1 MYDLIISPFLDGYLA
16 VRPGSAR
23 CVRLPA
29 PHYEEALA
37 RARAVE
43 PVPAWLSEVAAEAW
57 NLDLEE
63 KLADAVLLV
72 RERSELGFARASWEI
87 NLYCNF
93 GCKHCYLGERPLAG
107 LTWEQKVELIDIFRD
122 SGVLWL
128 QITGGEPTVDPD
140 FERVYRYAY
149 RQGMMLTVSTN
160 ASRLWKRDLLRLF
173 RDCPPYRVVVSMYGA
188 TEESFDELTQR
199 RGAWKSFQKG
209 MAAARNARLPL
220 RVSVVV
226 TEDNAH
232 EVDAMVSVVQ
242 GWGLEH
248 HVYTNMQPTFSGT
261 AEPLLVQS
269 SEHLRKRPT
278 FQGCNAG
285 VTFFHADPHAKVSIC
300 KIGRD
305 DQIDLMA
312 EGVEGLRRLGEI
324 SDRLM
329 LRTGGCAGCS
339 LSGSCRVC
347 RPLAKVYQEAKAP
360 LNTYC
365 QHGDTK
371 EMAQS

>member
-1 MYDLIISPFLDGYLA
+1 MHDLVVSPFLDGYLT
-16 VRPGSAR
+16 VRPGSTT

-29 PHYEEALA
+29 KHYEEVRQSANTSSLVPHWLVGLA
-37 RARAVE
+37 QQ
-43 PVPAWLSEVAAEAW
+43 AWA
-57 NLDLEE
+57 LDLRGQRSET
-63 KLADAVLLV
+63 ALLV
-72 RERSELGFARASWEI
+72 RERTELGFARASWEI

-107 LTWEQKVELIDIFRD
+107 LSWEQKVKLIDIFRD

-128 QITGGEPTVDPD
+128 QITGGEPTVDPH
-140 FERVYRYAY
+140 FEGAYRYAY

-160 ASRLWKRDLLRLF
+160 ASRLWKPEILRLF
-173 RDCPPYRVVVSMYGA
+173 RDLPPYRVVVSMYGA
-188 TEESFDELTQR
+188 SEAAFDELTQR
-199 RGAWKSFQKG
+199 RGAWKAFQRG
-209 MAAARNARLPL
+209 MAAARNASLPL
-220 RVSVVV
+220 RVSIVV

-232 EVDAMVSVVQ
+232 EVDAMKALVED
-242 GWGLEH
+242 WGLDH
-248 HVYTNMQPTFSGT
+248 HVYTNMQPTFSG
-261 AEPLLVQS
+261 AGDPLLVQS
-269 SEHLRKRPT
+269 TEFLRKRPV

-285 VTFFHADPHAKVSIC
+285 VTFYHADPHAMVSIC

-312 EGVEGLRRLGEI
+312 EGIHGLRRLGEI

-329 LRTGGCAGCS
+329 LRTGGCSGCS

-360 LNTYC
+360 LRTYC
-365 QHGDTK
+365 QHGDK
-371 EMAQS
+371 EMVHS

>member
-1 MYDLIISPFLDGYLA
+1 MHQLIVSPFLDGYLA
-16 VRPGSAR
+16 VRPGSAA

-29 PHYEEALA
+29 DHYEDVRQ
-37 RARAVE
+37 RARTDDR
-43 PVPAWLSEVAAEAW
+43 VPDWLATAAAEAW
-57 NLDLEE
+57 SLDL
-63 KLADAVLLV
+63 AGQTAGAALLV
-72 RERSELGFARASWEI
+72 REPTELAFARASWEI

-107 LTWEQKVELIDIFRD
+107 LSWEEKVKLIDIFRD

-140 FERVYRYAY
+140 FEGSYRYAY

-160 ASRLWKRDLLRLF
+160 ASRLWKPEVLRLF

-188 TEESFDELTQR
+188 TEGSFDELTQR
-199 RGAWKSFQKG
+199 KGAWRNFQRG
-209 MAAARNARLPL
+209 MAAARNAGLPL

-232 EVDAMVSVVQ
+232 EVDAMVSLLQ
-242 GWGLEH
+242 SWGLDH

-261 AEPLLVQS
+261 GEPLLVQS
-269 SEHLRKRPT
+269 TEHLRERPV

-285 VTFFHADPHAKVSIC
+285 VTFFHADPHARVSIC

-312 EGVEGLRRLGEI
+312 EGLDGLRRLEAI

-329 LRTGGCAGCS
+329 LRTGGCSGCS

-360 LNTYC
+360 LHTYC
-365 QHGDTK
+365 QHSDPK
-371 EMAQS
+371 KMVHA

>member
-1 MYDLIISPFLDGYLA
+1 MHQLIVSPFLDGYLA
-16 VRPGSAR
+16 VRPGSTA

-29 PHYEEALA
+29 EYYEEVRQ
-37 RARAVE
+37 RAGTDNR
-43 PVPAWLSEVAAEAW
+43 VPDWLVTTAAEAW
-57 NLDLEE
+57 DLDLTGQT
-63 KLADAVLLV
+63 AVAALLV
-72 RERSELGFARASWEI
+72 REPTELGFARASWEI

-107 LTWEQKVELIDIFRD
+107 LGWEQKVKLIDIFRD
-122 SGVLWL
+122 AGVLWL
-128 QITGGEPTVDPD
+128 QITGGEPTIDPD
-140 FERVYRYAY
+140 FEGAY
-149 RQGMMLTVSTN
+149 RQGMLLTVSTN
-160 ASRLWKRDLLRLF
+160 ASRLWKPDLLRLF

-199 RGAWKSFQKG
+199 KGAWKNFHKG
-209 MAAARNARLPL
+209 MAAARNAGLPL

-226 TEDNAH
+226 TEDNPD
-232 EVDAMVSVVQ
+232 EVDAMVALVDS
-242 GWGLEH
+242 WGLDH

-261 AEPLLVQS
+261 GEPLLVQS
-269 SEHLRKRPT
+269 TEHLRKRPV

-300 KIGRD
+300 KIGRN

-312 EGVEGLRRLGEI
+312 EGLDGLRRLGAI
-324 SDRLM
+324 SERLM
-329 LRTGGCAGCS
+329 LRTGGCSGCS

-360 LNTYC
+360 LNSYC

-371 EMAQS
+371 EMVHA

>member
-1 MYDLIISPFLDGYLA
+1 MHQLIVSPFLDGYLV
-16 VRPGSAR
+16 VRPGSAT

-29 PHYEEALA
+29 ERYEDIQHCAQTDDHVPDWLA
-37 RARAVE
+37 TT
-43 PVPAWLSEVAAEAW
+43 AAEAW
-57 NLDLEE
+57 GLDLDGQN
-63 KLADAVLLV
+63 AGSALLV
-72 RERSELGFARASWEI
+72 RAPTEFGFARASWEI

-107 LTWEQKVELIDIFRD
+107 LSWEDKVKLIDTFRD
-122 SGVLWL
+122 AGVLWL
-128 QITGGEPTVDPD
+128 QMTGGEPTVDPD
-140 FERVYRYAY
+140 FEGAYRYAY

-160 ASRLWKRDLLRLF
+160 ASRLWRPELLRLF

-199 RGAWKSFQKG
+199 RGAWKNFQKG
-209 MAAARNARLPL
+209 MVAARNAGLPL
-220 RVSVVV
+220 RASVVV

-232 EVDAMVSVVQ
+232 EVDAMVALVQ
-242 GWGLEH
+242 SWGLDH

-261 AEPLLVQS
+261 GEPLLVQS
-269 SEHLRKRPT
+269 TEHLRKRPV

-312 EGVEGLRRLGEI
+312 EGLEGLRRLGAI

-329 LRTGGCAGCS
+329 LRTGGCSGCS

-365 QHGDTK
+365 QHADTK
-371 EMAQS
+371 EMVHA

>member
-1 MYDLIISPFLDGYLA
+1 MHQLIVSPFLDGHLA
-16 VRPGSAR
+16 VRPGSTT

-29 PHYEEALA
+29 EHYEEVRRSSSSNTRVPDWL
-37 RARAVE
+37 VE
-43 PVPAWLSEVAAEAW
+43 TAAEAW
-57 NLDLEE
+57 GLDLDGQ
-63 KLADAVLLV
+63 AAGPALLV
-72 RERSELGFARASWEI
+72 REPTELGFARASWEI

-107 LTWEQKVELIDIFRD
+107 LSWDEKVKLIDIFRD

-140 FERVYRYAY
+140 FEGAYRYAY

-160 ASRLWKRDLLRLF
+160 ASRLWKPEVLRLF

-199 RGAWKSFQKG
+199 KGAWKNFQRG
-209 MAAARNARLPL
+209 MAAARNAGLPL

-232 EVDAMVSVVQ
+232 EVDAMVDLVK
-242 GWGLEH
+242 GWGLDH

-261 AEPLLVQS
+261 GEPLLVQS
-269 SEHLRKRPT
+269 TEFLHKRPV

-285 VTFFHADPHAKVSIC
+285 VTFFHADPHAMVSIC

-305 DQIDLMA
+305 DQINLMT
-312 EGVEGLRRLGEI
+312 EGIDGLRRLGGI

-329 LRTGGCAGCS
+329 LRTGGCTGCS
-339 LSGSCRVC
+339 ISGSCRVC

-371 EMAQS
+371 EMVHS

>member
-1 MYDLIISPFLDGYLA
+1 MHRLIVSPFLDGYLA
-16 VRPGSAR
+16 VRPGSTV

-29 PHYEEALA
+29 SHYEDLRQYARVDDRVPDWLA
-37 RARAVE
+37 ATAT
-43 PVPAWLSEVAAEAW
+43 EAW
-57 NLDLEE
+57 DLDLDGQSCQE
-63 KLADAVLLV
+63 ALLV
-72 RERSELGFARASWEI
+72 REPTELAFARASWEI

-107 LTWEQKVELIDIFRD
+107 LGWDDKVKLIDIFRD

-140 FERVYRYAY
+140 FEGVYRYAY
-149 RQGMMLTVSTN
+149 RQGMMLTVLTN
-160 ASRLWKRDLLRLF
+160 ASRLWKPELLRLF
-173 RDCPPYRVVVSMYGA
+173 RDCPPYRVVVTMYGA
-188 TEESFDELTQR
+188 TEDSFDELTQR
-199 RGAWKSFQKG
+199 KGAWKNFRKG
-209 MAAARNARLPL
+209 MAAARNADLPL

-232 EVDAMVSVVQ
+232 EVDAMAALVES
-242 GWGLEH
+242 WGLDY

-261 AEPLLVQS
+261 GEPLLVQS
-269 SEHLRKRPT
+269 TEHLRKRPV

-285 VTFFHADPHAKVSIC
+285 VTFFHADPHARVSIW
-300 KIGRD
+300 IGRD

-312 EGVEGLRRLGEI
+312 EGIDGLRRLGAI

-329 LRTGGCAGCS
+329 LRTGGCPGCS
-339 LSGSCRVC
+339 LSGTCRVC
-347 RPLAKVYQEAKAP
+347 RPLAKLYQEAKAP

-371 EMAQS
+371 EMVPS

>member
-1 MYDLIISPFLDGYLA
+1 MHQLIVSPFLDGYLA
-16 VRPGSAR
+16 VRPGSAT

-29 PHYEEALA
+29 ERYEDLQH
-37 RARAVE
+37 RARTDDH
-43 PVPAWLSEVAAEAW
+43 VPDWLATTAAEAW
-57 NLDLEE
+57 GLDLDGRN
-63 KLADAVLLV
+63 AGSALLV
-72 RERSELGFARASWEI
+72 REPTEFGFARASWEI

-107 LTWEQKVELIDIFRD
+107 LSWEDKVKLIDIFRD
-122 SGVLWL
+122 AGVLWL
-128 QITGGEPTVDPD
+128 QITGGEPTLDPD
-140 FERVYRYAY
+140 FEGAYRYAH

-160 ASRLWKRDLLRLF
+160 ASRLWKPDLLRLF

-188 TEESFDELTQR
+188 TKESFDALTQR
-199 RGAWKSFQKG
+199 TGAWKNFNKG
-209 MAAARNARLPL
+209 MAAARNAGLPL

-232 EVDAMVSVVQ
+232 EVDAMVALVQ
-242 GWGLEH
+242 SWGLDH

-261 AEPLLVQS
+261 GEPLLVQS
-269 SEHLRKRPT
+269 SEHLRQRPV

-312 EGVEGLRRLGEI
+312 EGLDGLRRLGAI

-329 LRTGGCAGCS
+329 LRTGGCSGCS

-360 LNTYC
+360 LHTYC
-365 QHGDTK
+365 QHTYTK
-371 EMAQS
+371 ETVHA